1 MPDVRWCIL
10 FTVSTSHN
18 SHTSFSFRVSPSVIK
33 GEFSIPLRQVTN
45 LAPIAQVVVYT
56 VMPSG
61 EAVADSKDFPIQL
74 CLNNKVQA
82 RSPISN
88 VSFLIYS

>member
-1 MPDVRWCIL
+1 MYFDSLIK
-10 FTVSTSHN
+10 VSRHISL
-18 SHTSFSFRVSPSVIK
+18 SFCVSASVNK
-33 GEFSIPLRQVTN
+33 GELSVPLHQVTN
-45 LAPIAQVVVYT
+45 LAPFAQVVVYT

-82 RSPISN
+82 Q
-88 VSFLIYS
+88 